1 MSPCILHKLC
11 HTQLACGTTNISLF
25 KRHCHFHFSLPYQYS
40 TAMCPCLRRWWK
52 FCLSDEKSH
61 CLSIGLHTP
70 CGYAGSPRTITGHV
84 HIAQN
89 LGPFG
94 ERGSLYTVFIKRGV
108 AETSVIVHALWLTD
122 FNVYKCPWWST
133 SPCMM
138 LECHPLLSAG
148 HFLGEM
154 IGHQLLPHS
163 EENPSTSKPAMTSFK
178 LSSDGTCLYIAIMC
192 ITIGIVA
199 CRLHWQSNLQWVH
212 IHTFN
217 MNTIEYN
224 TINYAISTS
233 KMNTICITMS
243 PGCRVTCVNGASGC
257 PTWSHPLW
265 AMMVNMLYNLLL
277 YETELPTL

>member
-1 MSPCILHKLC
+1 MFISVRDGPPV
-11 HTQLACGTTNISLF
+11 LAWCWN
-25 KRHCHFHFSLPYQYS
+25 
-40 TAMCPCLRRWWK
+40 A
-52 FCLSDEKSH
+52 
-61 CLSIGLHTP
+61 TP
-70 CGYAGSPRTITGHV
+70 CCR
-84 HIAQN
+84 
-89 LGPFG
+89 LD
-94 ERGSLYTVFIKRGV
+94 
-108 AETSVIVHALWLTD
+108 TSWAR
-122 FNVYKCPWWST
+122 WSAYE
-133 SPCMM
+133 S
-138 LECHPLLSAG
+138 
-148 HFLGEM
+148 
-154 IGHQLLPHS
+154 HQLLCHS

-257 PTWSHPLW
+257 PTRSHLLW
-265 AMMVNMLYNLLL
+265 AMIVNMLYNLLL
-277 YETELPTL
+277 YETELPT